1 MILHVPENSVSMSTF
16 IEKKLNGFEEMH
28 SWRDEDGCGGTTI
41 GRKCTRIMNLKNSEF
56 LIFIL
61 SRLIIVDDQLKIMK
75 TRVSATENISIKDFS
90 GHSEEFCPIAIIHHT
105 GEVSANTTRG
115 HYRADVMQEST
126 KKWFRTSDDD
136 KPVEIEKEHIS
147 ERGYIYLYKKISG

>member
-1 MILHVPENSVSMSTF
+1 MPRQ
-16 IEKKLNGFEEMH
+16 KK
-28 SWRDEDGCGGTTI
+28 TI
-41 GRKCTRIMNLKNSEF
+41 GRNSTRIMKLEQSEF

-61 SRLIIVDDQLKIMK
+61 SRLIKVDDQLQIIK
-75 TRVSATENISIKDFS
+75 TRVSATENISINDFS
-90 GHSEEFCPIAIIHHT
+90 GHSEEFSPIAIIHHT

-136 KPVEIEKEHIS
+136 MPVEIEKEHIS
-147 ERGYIYLYKKISG
+147 DRGYIYLYKKMNV